1 MWCFWAGFLRE
12 LGHRAPSKVS
22 FPAGEAA
29 QLAASRFRYH
39 TTTTSIGPEFSNRRR
54 NVTKWPEKNPPACGR
69 STSPCRCPLGRMRK
83 SAENPEDKTETKGK
97 THAAHITRRADASG
111 PHDPP
116 ENIILMIQHTHNEPV
131 VSHYSCYKVHFR
143 CFFIKMICYF

>member
-1 MWCFWAGFLRE
+1 M
-12 LGHRAPSKVS
+12 SSV
-22 FPAGEAA
+22 AA
-29 QLAASRFRYH
+29 RPQKFRFQQ
-39 TTTTSIGPEFSNRRR
+39 GRRR
-54 NVTKWPEKNPPACGR
+54 SSQPRASAIIQQQHPSVQSSATRVVMSRNDPKKKNPPACGR

-83 SAENPEDKTETKGK
+83 SAGNPEDKTETKGK

-116 ENIILMIQHTHNEPV
+116 ENIILIIKHTHNEPV

-143 CFFIKMICYF
+143 CIFIKIN